1 MNEILP
7 TNMPGVVY
15 SPARASHRT
24 RKKGGRNLIPFQ
36 SSPLINP
43 SGPVP
48 GMTRKIDA
56 KYQWI
61 HDLDMEEY
69 VNATDLLPENKATLK
84 QFLRD
89 AALGKTIRHRAKK
102 KVAKA
107 RLVKY
112 VQDLKK
118 LDKAFRKPFLAVTQA
133 DMERFILDLE
143 EGRLRQSTGKPYAP
157 ETRVAIKKIIIK
169 FYRWLNGGT
178 TPDLVTWIDTSF
190 VIRDYSAPKKDQIDR
205 LLTGMTSN
213 SPTELRRN
221 RALISVLF
229 DGGLRADELLNIRLE
244 QVWRDKGVYWIRV
257 QYSKTKPRT
266 MNLPLST
273 PYLDEWLSV
282 HPAKNDPT
290 AYLFPFSYTA
300 LHHIIMRCGR
310 AQGIRLKPHTLRH
323 SSATYWARH
332 LSRYQLCARMGWA
345 LSSRQPDRY
354 IDQEGLGEPEKA
366 LEVVEQT
373 SSARLTLEND
383 ELKRRLSSMED
394 LMAQL
399 LERDRRD
406 LKEIITQ
413 VRAEIEGGAR

>member
-1 MNEILP
+1 MTEILP
-7 TNMPGVVY
+7 TNMPGVVD
-15 SPARASHRT
+15 SPARASHQT
-24 RKKGGRNLIPFQ
+24 RKKTGKNIIPF
-36 SSPLINP
+36 SAPGLINP
-43 SGPVP
+43 PGPAL

-61 HDLDMEEY
+61 HDLDTEAY
-69 VNATDLLPENKATLK
+69 VDARDLLPENKATLK
-84 QFLRD
+84 QFLAD

-102 KVAKA
+102 KIAKA

-118 LDKAFRKPFLAVTQA
+118 LDKAFKKPFLAVTQA

-143 EGRLRQSTGKPYAP
+143 EGRLRQASGKPYAP
-157 ETRVAIKKIIIK
+157 ETRVAIKKIVIK

-178 TPDLVTWIDTSF
+178 TPDIVTWIDTSF
-190 VIRDYSAPKKDQIDR
+190 IVRDYSAPKKEQIDR

-213 SPTELRRN
+213 TPTELRRN

-273 PYLDEWLSV
+273 SYLDEWLSA
-282 HPAKNDPT
+282 HPSKNDPK

-300 LHHIIMRCGR
+300 LHHIIFRCGR
-310 AQGIRLKPHTLRH
+310 AHGIPLKPHTLRH

-332 LSRYQLCARMGWA
+332 LSRYQLCSRMGWA

-354 IDQEGLGEPEKA
+354 IDQEGLGEQEKS

-373 SSARLTLEND
+373 TTARLTIEND
-383 ELKRRLSSMED
+383 DLKRRLSSMEE
-394 LMAQL
+394 LMTQL
-399 LERDRRD
+399 LERDRQD
-406 LKEIITQ
+406 LRTIIAE
-413 VRAEIEGGAR
+413 VRKSL